1 MCKFIGFFN
10 LISSITLLFL
20 FLVEEM
26 KQLAKALMQFKS
38 FKDQNQCLV
47 ESLDTLSFD
56 YPDIYTQLFREIK
69 NREMTYNNPNQVTKW
84 LNFSNQDAYVK
95 LHEALILVKNHNIIA
110 KEKYMDNIKLMLSH
124 TIENKINIDFAVKI
138 CSLIK
143 KSPHLKSIH
152 E

>member
-1 MCKFIGFFN
+1 M
-10 LISSITLLFL
+10 LFL

-38 FKDQNQCLV
+38 FKDQNQCLI
-47 ESLDTLSFD
+47 EALDILSFD

-69 NREMTYNNPNQVTKW
+69 KREMTSNDVNQITKF

-110 KEKYMDNIKLMLSH
+110 KEKYMDNIKLMLTH
-124 TIENKINIDFAVKI
+124 TIKNRNNIDLAVKI
-138 CSLIK
+138 CSLIE